1 MKKTFR
7 FYIGIWAALLVLFN
21 VITFVAATQ
30 SETNR
35 FTASFWI
42 GYSFITLTFIGQ
54 LFCARS
60 AFLSK
65 NSARLFY
72 SLPLF
77 KVSYIGSIVSFIV
90 GVICMVISSMP
101 WWIGVI
107 VCSIVLVGTAV
118 AIMSNGSQVDY
129 IDQID
134 QEIKVQTAFIRLLTV
149 DAENLLS
156 RAKTETAKAVCQ
168 KVYEAARYS
177 DPMSSD
183 ALLSVEEKISA
194 QMEVLTAAVAT
205 GNDEQISAAAE
216 EVTLLIGDRNRKCKV
231 LK

>member
-1 MKKTFR
+1 MKKTLR
-7 FYIGIWAALLVLFN
+7 YYIGIWAILLMLFN
-21 VITFVAATQ
+21 VITFVAAAQ

-42 GYSFITLTFIGQ
+42 GYSLITLTFVGQ

-90 GVICMVISSMP
+90 GIICMVISAMP

-107 VCSIVLVGTAV
+107 ACSIVLAGTAIAV
-118 AIMSNGSQVDY
+118 MSSGAKVDY

-134 QEIKVQTAFIRLLTV
+134 QKIKVQTAFIRLLTA
-149 DAENLLS
+149 DAEGLPA
-156 RAKTETAKAVCQ
+156 RAKSDAAKAACQ

-183 ALLSVEEKISA
+183 ALLAIEGKISA
-194 QMEVLTAAVAT
+194 QMEVLSAAVAA
-205 GNDEQISAAAE
+205 GNDEQIVAAAE